1 MIGFETIGN
10 ATATFFDDN
19 PVLSTDPWIIGNP
32 YFGSWAHKYIIP
44 KTQLNNIINSKF
56 IFLSHGHP
64 DHIDPD
70 SLELFKK
77 SIFLIADHYGDRIY
91 NDLKKNFNCIKL
103 PSNKWFEVS
112 KNIRIKTFSDWNQDS
127 SIIIEALKSH
137 VVFNLNDGNA
147 FGWSK
152 EIKKIIRNYKNRF
165 LLKLVNWGDA
175 DMINF
180 YDGNNHFIDPYASN
194 KFPCGKIYNESMNFW
209 NCNYAIPF
217 SSLHKYNRTDSIKM
231 NKFVTPIEAHY
242 KKFDDTKGTLLPA
255 FIQWDFEKNDYKKI
269 NPNINNEVSKDPIEF
284 GDNWSDSLDKV
295 DEKKIFNYFNKFFQL
310 KKKFG
315 FITFQVGKKDFNIKL
330 SNLKAG
336 IKFETPRNSLIK
348 AIDNNI
354 FDDILIGNFAK
365 VQLIDIPSLYP
376 NFTPYVTKY
385 GDNGNSRTRKEL
397 KKYFNYYRLNSVNFW
412 SEFLKIKSA
421 EIIREKLNDHKK
433 IKRIAK
439 KIKSIFVN

>member
-32 YFGSWAHKYIIP
+32 YFGSWAHKYKIP

-70 SLELFKK
+70 SLDLFKQ
-77 SIFLIADHYGDRIY
+77 SVFLVADHYGDRIY

-103 PSNKWFEVS
+103 KSNTWFEIS

-127 SIIIEALKSH
+127 SIIIEVLKSNI
-137 VVFNLNDGNA
+137 VFDLNDGNA
-147 FGWSK
+147 LGWSS
-152 EIKKIIRNYKNRF
+152 EIKKIISQYKNRF

-180 YDGNNHFIDPYASN
+180 YDSNNHFIDPHASI
-194 KFPCGKIYNESMNFW
+194 KYPCGKIYNQALRFW

-217 SSLHKYNRTDSIKM
+217 SSLHKYNRSDSIKM
-231 NKFVTPIEAHY
+231 NKYVTPIEAHPN
-242 KKFDDTKGTLLPA
+242 KFDEKNGNLLPA
-255 FIQWDFEKNDYKKI
+255 FIQWDFEKNNYKKI
-269 NPNINNEVSKDPIEF
+269 NPDINNEAPKDPIDF
-284 GDNWSDSLDKV
+284 GDNWSDSLDKL
-295 DEKKIFNYFNKFFQL
+295 DEEKIFKYFNKFFKL
-310 KKKFG
+310 KEKFG
-315 FITFQVGKKDFNIKL
+315 FINFRVGGKDFNIKL
-330 SNLKAG
+330 SNLKPG
-336 IKFETPRNSLIK
+336 IKFETPRNSLVT

-354 FDDILIGNFAK
+354 FDDILIGNFSK
-365 VQLIDIPSLYP
+365 VQLIDVPSLYP
-376 NFTPYVTKY
+376 DFTPYVTKY
-385 GDNGNSRTRKEL
+385 GDNGNSRSQKEL

-421 EIIREKLNDHKK
+421 EIIRQKLNNHKK
-433 IKRIAK
+433 IKKIAK
-439 KIKSIFVN
+439 KIKSILVH